1 MYFLDYPIYIFVYLY
16 VGVHM
21 QKNVLIILEGVL
33 KNDSAFLTNNERLIR
48 FSSD

>member
-1 MYFLDYPIYIFVYLY
+1 MYSLDYPIYTFVYLY

-33 KNDSAFLTNNERLIR
+33 KTGSAFLTNNERIINIL
-48 FSSD
+48 